1 MVKMAFIKCTGKTR
15 NAGRALFETRHRQKT
30 RKIRQYSDLIL
41 VLKCVKEVKFMTHSI
56 VLEIPEN
63 IYRSLAEKASKTDKK
78 IEEIALE
85 RLAKDV
91 AADDDEF
98 EKLADELADFVEKN
112 MPPDAKPLSDY
123 AMSREGI
130 YEDHL

>member
-1 MVKMAFIKCTGKTR
+1 
-15 NAGRALFETRHRQKT
+15 
-30 RKIRQYSDLIL
+30 
-41 VLKCVKEVKFMTHSI
+41 MTHSI
-56 VLEIPEN
+56 VLEIPEK
-63 IYRSLAEKASKTDKK
+63 IYQSLAEKASKTDKK

>member
-1 MVKMAFIKCTGKTR
+1 
-15 NAGRALFETRHRQKT
+15 
-30 RKIRQYSDLIL
+30 
-41 VLKCVKEVKFMTHSI
+41 MTHSLTI
-56 VLEIPEN
+56 EIPEN
-63 IYRSLAEKASKTDKK
+63 IYRGIMNEAESKKRK

-85 RLAKDV
+85 RLAKDESSG
-91 AADDDEF
+91 DEEF
-98 EKLADELADFVEKN
+98 EKLADELADYVEKN

>member
-1 MVKMAFIKCTGKTR
+1 MEPRRKRKNAEDIAAELLEAF
-15 NAGRALFETRHRQKT
+15 RA
-30 RKIRQYSDLIL
+30 
-41 VLKCVKEVKFMTHSI
+41 MM
-56 VLEIPEN
+56 N
-63 IYRSLAEKASKTDKK
+63 SLN
-78 IEEIALE
+78 
-85 RLAKDV
+85 
-91 AADDDEF
+91 DEF

>member
-1 MVKMAFIKCTGKTR
+1 M
-15 NAGRALFETRHRQKT
+15 
-30 RKIRQYSDLIL
+30 IRQ
-41 VLKCVKEVKFMTHSI
+41 VKEMTHSL
-56 VLEIPEN
+56 VLEVPES
-63 IYRSLAEKASKTDKK
+63 IYEPLAEEAMAKGRR

-85 RLAKDV
+85 KLGKDKSLSV
-91 AADDDEF
+91 DEF
-98 EKLADELADFVEKN
+98 ERLADELADYVEAH